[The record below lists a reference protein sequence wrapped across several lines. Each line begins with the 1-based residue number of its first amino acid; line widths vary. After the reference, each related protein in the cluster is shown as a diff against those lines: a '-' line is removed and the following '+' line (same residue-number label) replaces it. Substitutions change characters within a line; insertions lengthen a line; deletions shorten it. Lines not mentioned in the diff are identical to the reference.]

1 MHALQHRGMDWLCTL
16 HQSMQTARLYPSQLL
31 KTTAHS
37 VNSKLQYVL
46 SGVSSSIW
54 ALYCTAAY
62 RQEGTS
68 IPSTARKSIDLG
80 IIIPRMW
87 TIQQWGA
94 QTRTGSP
101 FNTDSSF
108 LCGPQ
113 CLAPLTLWD
122 MAQAPL
128 RTLTEKKQDQPNP
141 LHQHRSQPEG
151 AVHVVGSQVRK
162 AFGTDTALTHSL
174 GQQPIPLGR
183 LCATNTEIPFKLCPG
198 IISNNLTSSR
208 TSLCSL
214 TMNSQ
219 CQLTRT
225 PDS

>member
-1 MHALQHRGMDWLCTL
+1 MISPRGIHTVKDEAQAAKENTVAAPEVLHKISRDRDELPAVNIGASGHMHALQHRGMDWLCTL

-122 MAQAPL
+122 MA
-128 RTLTEKKQDQPNP
+128 
-141 LHQHRSQPEG
+141 
-151 AVHVVGSQVRK
+151 
-162 AFGTDTALTHSL
+162 
-174 GQQPIPLGR
+174 
-183 LCATNTEIPFKLCPG
+183 
-198 IISNNLTSSR
+198 
-208 TSLCSL
+208 
-214 TMNSQ
+214 
-219 CQLTRT
+219 
-225 PDS
+225 